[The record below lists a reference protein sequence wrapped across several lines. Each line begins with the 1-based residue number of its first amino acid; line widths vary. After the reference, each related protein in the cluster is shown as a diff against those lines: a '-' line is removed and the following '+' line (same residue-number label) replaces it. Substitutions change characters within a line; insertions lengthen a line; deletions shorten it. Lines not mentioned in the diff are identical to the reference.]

1 MAHPASASH
10 ARLTTTIL
18 FMSLL
23 LVLATASLGCPCSYT
38 CENELNWRLY
48 LKQVVGTG
56 PSHNQEV
63 IFRPQHANLFGQ
75 TVVQDW
81 TLVDA
86 PAPGAKVVGHA
97 QGVHVLSDLA
107 NVGWF
112 VSLNMVFQGD
122 RLAFSLPSLPPSHL
136 FMHGAS
142 VDNNPCLLCDR
153 FSGSTL
159 QVMGVLPP
167 EGEWA
172 VVGGTGELA
181 LARGTI
187 KHRIAGSAPETNFRQ
202 LDIHAFYANGSATC
216 VGTSLHSCS
225 KLPAV

>member
-1 MAHPASASH
+1 MAHPASASN

-23 LVLATASLGCPCSYT
+23 LVLATASLGCPCPCSYT
-38 CENELNWRLY
+38 CENELNWRVY

-63 IFRPQHANLFGQ
+63 IFRPQHANPFGQ

-86 PAPGAKVVGHA
+86 PAQGAKVVGHA

-112 VSLNMVFQGD
+112 VSLNLNMVFQG
-122 RLAFSLPSLPPSHL
+122 
-136 FMHGAS
+136 
-142 VDNNPCLLCDR
+142 DR

-159 QVMGVLPP
+159 PVMGVLPP

-202 LDIHAFYANGSATC
+202 LDIHAFYANGSASC
-216 VGTSLHSCS
+216 VVGSA
-225 KLPAV
+225 AVIAAK

>member
-1 MAHPASASH
+1 MAHPASH

-18 FMSLL
+18 FMSHL
-23 LVLATASLGCPCSYT
+23 LVLATASLGYPCPCPYT

-48 LKQVVGTG
+48 LKQVAGAG
-56 PSHNQEV
+56 PDHNQEV
-63 IFRPQHANLFGQ
+63 IFRPQHASPFGV
-75 TVVQDW
+75 TAVQDW
-81 TLVDA
+81 TLLDA
-86 PAPGAKVVGHA
+86 PAPGAKVLGHA
-97 QGVHVLSDLA
+97 QGVHIMSDLA
-107 NVGWF
+107 SVGWF

-122 RLAFSLPSLPPSHL
+122 R
-136 FMHGAS
+136 
-142 VDNNPCLLCDR
+142 

-159 QVMGVLPP
+159 QVMGVIPP

-187 KHRIAGSAPETNFRQ
+187 KHRIVGGAPETNFRQ
-202 LDIHAFYANGSATC
+202 LDIHAFYANGSASC
-216 VGTSLHSCS
+216 VVGTSLHSCS

>member
-23 LVLATASLGCPCSYT
+23 LVLATASSMGCPCPYT

-63 IFRPQHANLFGQ
+63 IFRPQHANPFGQ

-122 RLAFSLPSLPPSHL
+122 RLAFSLPSLV
-136 FMHGAS
+136 FMVRRSITTRA
-142 VDNNPCLLCDR
+142 CC
-153 FSGSTL
+153 
-159 QVMGVLPP
+159 
-167 EGEWA
+167 A
-172 VVGGTGELA
+172 
-181 LARGTI
+181 I
-187 KHRIAGSAPETNFRQ
+187 GSADPR
-202 LDIHAFYANGSATC
+202 SR
-216 VGTSLHSCS
+216 
-225 KLPAV
+225 